1 MKKTL
6 SDFLTEK
13 KKESVDHDV
22 EERFKDLDCNCDF
35 DTLDDDEREY
45 CTQKKMIEF
54 INKAYTV
61 NS

>member
-6 SDFLTEK
+6 NDFLIEK
-13 KKESVDHDV
+13 KKEVADHDV
-22 EERFKDLDCNCDF
+22 EEQFKDLDCNCDM
-35 DTLDDDEREY
+35 DTLNDDEREY

-54 INKAYTV
+54 INKAYVV